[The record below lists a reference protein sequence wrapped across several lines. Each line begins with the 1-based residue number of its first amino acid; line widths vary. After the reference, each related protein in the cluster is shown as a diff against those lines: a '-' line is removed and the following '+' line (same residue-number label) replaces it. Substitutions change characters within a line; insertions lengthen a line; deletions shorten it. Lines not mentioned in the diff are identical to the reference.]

1 MIRMNPAH
9 DTKNPPGCHYEKPL
23 ATQIEEYKNTLLY
36 QRGYK
41 DGFEAGVA
49 EGLNTRHLLLE
60 IPEALTNSEYA
71 R

>member
-1 MIRMNPAH
+1 MNPAH

-23 ATQIEEYKNTLLY
+23 ANQIDDYVAEVKLKIYN
-36 QRGYK
+36 QGYK
-41 DGFEAGVA
+41 DGFEAGKKA
-49 EGLNTRHLLLE
+49 ALA

>member
-23 ATQIEEYKNTLLY
+23 ATQIEEYKTTLLY

-41 DGFEAGVA
+41 DGYIAGA
-49 EGLNTRHLLLE
+49 CSGIQ
-60 IPEALTNSEYA
+60 IPSTLTDSEYA

>member
-23 ATQIEEYKNTLLY
+23 GTQIDEYKSTLLY

-41 DGFEAGVA
+41 DGFEAGVYA
-49 EGLNTRHLLLE
+49 RSHIPK
-60 IPEALTNSEYA
+60 IPEALTNSEYS

>member
-23 ATQIEEYKNTLLY
+23 ANQIEEYKNTLLY

-41 DGFEAGVA
+41 DGYAAGA
-49 EGLNTRHLLLE
+49 AYTLALQR

>member
-23 ATQIEEYKNTLLY
+23 STQIDEYKKTLLY

-41 DGFEAGVA
+41 DGYEDASKQK
-49 EGLNTRHLLLE
+49 LPLPL
-60 IPEALTNSEYA
+60 ALTNSEYA

>member
-1 MIRMNPAH
+1 MNPAH

-23 ATQIEEYKNTLLY
+23 ANQIEEYKTTLLY

-41 DGFEAGVA
+41 DGFEVGKKAVLA
-49 EGLNTRHLLLE
+49 
-60 IPEALTNSEYA
+60 IPEALINSEYT